1 MPDESLRSI
10 MWNTQDKEPEPE
22 YAVDDQPSRYSRHTL
37 LAVVGERGQ
46 ERIQQARVFVAGL
59 GALGSLIA
67 MLLARAGVGF
77 LRIADQDAP
86 ELHNLHRQILYDE
99 ADAASGLSK
108 AWIAEKRLR
117 RSASNIV
124 IEAVEAR
131 IGPDNIGDLIRD
143 VDVVV
148 DALDNAEARYHV
160 NDAILER
167 GIPYVFGGA
176 IETSGNVMSIIP
188 GRTPCLRCLWPEPIA
203 IADHPRAARV
213 GVLSSVAT
221 TVASIQV
228 TETLKIL
235 IGRYDDLIKGLLVF
249 NLWKAQFRVT
259 AVQPDPGCI
268 CRKAESHSA

>member
-1 MPDESLRSI
+1 MDATGVRDR
-10 MWNTQDKEPEPE
+10 QDNEPELE
-22 YAVDDQPSRYSRHTL
+22 YAVEHQPSRYSRHTL
-37 LAVVGERGQ
+37 LAMVGERGQ
-46 ERIQQARVFVAGL
+46 ERIQQGRVLVTGL

-131 IGPDNIGDLIRD
+131 IGADNIGNLIRD

-167 GIPYVFGGA
+167 GIPYVFGGV

-235 IGRYDDLIKGLLVF
+235 VGSYADLIKGLLVF
-249 NLWKAQFRVT
+249 NLWTAQFRV
-259 AVQPDPGCI
+259 ASVQRDPGCI